1 MGRPVPWLPI
11 GGKSVRSSVLFGVGV
26 TALVATLSV
35 RPVSAQSLMDT
46 LSLAYSNNPTLNAA
60 RSTGRATDEG
70 VPIALS
76 GYRPTINGSLSAG
89 ATDQYNLSYPGYQE
103 SRRQFWP
110 QQMSLTLVQPL
121 FTGFRVENGVKQS
134 EAAVRAQR
142 EVIRDTEQ
150 TVLLRAA
157 TAFGDMIRD
166 TALLRL
172 AESNVKFLSEQVRA
186 DTDRF
191 NVGEGT
197 RTDVARAEASLQ
209 QGIAQVNS
217 AKSQLALSRATYR
230 QVVGVEPKT
239 LNGTLSLAPFLP
251 KTSDI
256 GVKTALEEHPAIQ
269 ASLHNMDVA
278 SFNVKVLEGQLL
290 PTLSAQ
296 AGVSYG
302 EQPSSSSERSNS
314 AQVSLNL
321 TVPLYQGGAEYARV
335 RQAKEQLGTAR
346 IQVDVNRDQVRAQ
359 VIGYWG
365 QLEAARASIEAAKAQ
380 TEAADLAL
388 SGVVEEQ
395 RVGQKT
401 NVDVLNA
408 QATVV
413 NARSALATAQRN
425 QLVASF
431 SLVAAIGRL
440 DAAHLKLKAARYAP
454 EEHYTAVRDKW
465 IGLRTPDGR

>member
-1 MGRPVPWLPI
+1 M
-11 GGKSVRSSVLFGVGV
+11 RSSVRYGAGAAAIL
-26 TALVATLSV
+26 TALSV
-35 RPVSAQSLMDT
+35 LPAAAQSLTDT

-76 GYRPTINGSLSAG
+76 AFRPTINGSLSAG
-89 ATDQYNLSYPGYQE
+89 VTDGYAKSWNATTDVNRTY
-103 SRRQFWP
+103 WP
-110 QQMSLTLVQPL
+110 QSMQLTVVQPL
-121 FTGFRVENGVKQS
+121 FTGFRATNGLAQS

-142 EVIRDTEQ
+142 EVIRNTEQ
-150 TVLLRAA
+150 SVLLQAA
-157 TAFGDMIRD
+157 TAFGDVIRD
-166 TALLRL
+166 QALLRL
-172 AESNVKFLSEQVRA
+172 AESNVKFLTEQVRA

-197 RTDVARAEASLQ
+197 RTDVARAEASMQ

-230 QVVGVEPKT
+230 QVVGVEPKS

-251 KTSDI
+251 KSSDA
-256 GVKTALEEHPAIQ
+256 GVKVALGEHPAIL
-269 ASLHNMDVA
+269 ASQHNMDVA
-278 SFNVKVLEGQLL
+278 SFNVKILEGALL
-290 PTLSAQ
+290 PQLSAQ
-296 AGVSYG
+296 AGVAYG
-302 EQPSSSSERSNS
+302 EEPSISSERSTS
-314 AQVSLNL
+314 ASVSLNL
-321 TVPLYQGGAEYARV
+321 TVPLYQGGGEYARV

-346 IQVDVNRDQVRAQ
+346 IQVDINRDQVRAQ

-365 QLEAARASIEAAKAQ
+365 QLEASRASIEAAKAQ
-380 TEAADLAL
+380 SEAAELAL
-388 SGVVEEQ
+388 AGVAEEQ

-431 SLVAAIGRL
+431 ALVAAIGRL
-440 DAAHLKLKAARYAP
+440 DAAHMKLKAARYVP

-465 IGLRTPDGR
+465 FGLRTPDGR

>member
-1 MGRPVPWLPI
+1 MEGSPL
-11 GGKSVRSSVLFGVGV
+11 RSSVRFGVSLATV
-26 TALVATLSV
+26 LAALSLQPAA
-35 RPVSAQSLMDT
+35 AQSLTET

-76 GYRPTINGSLSAG
+76 AFRPTINSSFSVG
-89 ATDQYNLSYPGYQE
+89 ATEQNSVSWPTMSKTD
-103 SRRQFWP
+103 RVFWP
-110 QQMSLTLVQPL
+110 QSMQLTVVQPL
-121 FTGFRVENGVKQS
+121 FTGFRSTNTLAQS
-134 EAAVRAQR
+134 EASVRAQR
-142 EVIRDTEQ
+142 EIIRSTEQ
-150 TVLLRAA
+150 SVLLQAA
-157 TAFGDMIRD
+157 TAFGDVIRD
-166 TALLRL
+166 MALLRL

-217 AKSQLALSRATYR
+217 AKSQLALSRATFR
-230 QVVGVEPKT
+230 QVVGVEPKS
-239 LNGTLSLAPFLP
+239 LNGTMSLAPFLP
-251 KTSDI
+251 KSADL
-256 GVKTALEEHPAIQ
+256 GVKTALAEHPAIL

-278 SFNVKVLEGQLL
+278 AFNVKILEGALL
-290 PTLSAQ
+290 PQLSAQ
-296 AGVSYG
+296 AGVGYN
-302 EQPSSSSERSNS
+302 EQPSISSERSTS
-314 AQVSLNL
+314 ASVSLNL
-321 TVPLYQGGAEYARV
+321 TVPLYQGGGEYARV

-380 TEAADLAL
+380 TESAELAL
-388 SGVVEEQ
+388 AGVVEEQ

-431 SLVAAIGRL
+431 ALVAAIGRL
-440 DAAHLKLKAARYAP
+440 DAGHLKLKAARYVP

-465 IGLRTPDGR
+465 FGLRTPDGR